1 MWEEDALGSR
11 LSSAAIWLSV
21 LKPTVHINYFF
32 CITGGLNLRHCMCQ
46 ASTLPT
52 ELDPQPSS
60 RFAFE
65 TEAY

>member
-21 LKPTVHINYFF
+21 LKPTVHINFS
-32 CITGGLNLRHCMCQ
+32 CITGHSVCQ

>member
-21 LKPTVHINYFF
+21 LKPTVHIKFF
-32 CITGGLNLRHCMCQ
+32 LYYRGLNLRHCMCQ